1 MESIQFKRG
10 RLGRRRNLEL
20 RLARYLANG
29 QGYAVVVGGDQDALK
44 AAILRSTRSLPDLRV
59 VSTSARHNRLNALAA
74 LLQGAHSS
82 ATTVSEIDTALS
94 EIATARSGE
103 ASIVIVIRDA
113 DLASP
118 ESLERLRIA
127 AEKFSGEAGP
137 VRLVFSGSRFLLTLL
152 ELPRLAGLATRVTAR
167 IQLGQ

>member
-1 MESIQFKRG
+1 MVSVQFKRG
-10 RLGRRRNLEL
+10 RFRRRRNLES
-20 RLARYLANG
+20 RLARYLASG
-29 QGYAVVVGGDQDALK
+29 QGYAVVVGGDQDALT
-44 AAILRSTRSLPDLRV
+44 AAISRSTRSMPELRV
-59 VSTSARHNRLNALAA
+59 VSTSARQNRLNALAA
-74 LLQGAHSS
+74 LLQGARSS
-82 ATTVSEIDTALS
+82 VTTVSEIDTALG
-94 EIATARSGE
+94 EIAAARSGE

-127 AEKFSGEAGP
+127 AEKFSDATVP
-137 VRLVFSGSRFLLTLL
+137 VRLVLSGSRFLLTLL